1 MTSPKPPTQTAGVV
15 GIEPKPI
22 ELTPAPTQ
30 RVNWRALAALPP
42 FQMFVAER
50 KPMPAG
56 CKDSQDWAL
65 RAAQE
70 LAAQQGDQP
79 LLDEYCRW
87 HARKGYWPNETPLGA
102 VAKGQ

>member
-30 RVNWRALAALPP
+30 RANWRAIAALPP

-50 KPMPAG
+50 KPMPSG
-56 CKDSQDWAL
+56 CKDSQDWAT

-70 LAAQQGDQP
+70 ATVRRLFEARFPGATISGGQELTSVATGLALRA
-79 LLDEYCRW
+79 
-87 HARKGYWPNETPLGA
+87 AT
-102 VAKGQ
+102 